1 MVAAMEFLHVPLR
14 HTRPVSSHSHSHICK
29 SASPLEL
36 HWNGASN
43 EPEYAVRVQLLTVVD
58 RGLTEHDG
66 VLRQRP
72 SLVASSALFVF
83 QRSSMSYLLHR
94 RSFYFPH

>member
-1 MVAAMEFLHVPLR
+1 MR
-14 HTRPVSSHSHSHICK
+14 HTKLASATATATFCK

-58 RGLTEHDG
+58 QGLTEHDR
-66 VLRQRP
+66 VLNVHVHRQ
-72 SLVASSALFVF
+72 S
-83 QRSSMSYLLHR
+83 
-94 RSFYFPH
+94 